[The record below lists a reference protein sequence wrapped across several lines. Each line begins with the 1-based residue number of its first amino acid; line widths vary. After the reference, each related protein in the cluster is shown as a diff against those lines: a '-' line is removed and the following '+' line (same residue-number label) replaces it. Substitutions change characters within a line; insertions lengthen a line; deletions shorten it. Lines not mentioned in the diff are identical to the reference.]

1 MGDRIIITEEEDKP
15 AKPDVVVVVP
25 EAEAKPE
32 KVVTEKT
39 VVTETRLK

>member
-15 AKPDVVVVVP
+15 VKPDVVVVLP
-25 EAEAKPE
+25 EAEAKTE
-32 KVVTEKT
+32 KIVTEKM